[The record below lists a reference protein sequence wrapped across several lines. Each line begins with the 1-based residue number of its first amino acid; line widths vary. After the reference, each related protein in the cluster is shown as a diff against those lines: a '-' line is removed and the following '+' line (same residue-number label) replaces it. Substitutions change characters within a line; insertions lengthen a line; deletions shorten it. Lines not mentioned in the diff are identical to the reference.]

1 MNDERIYQITVVSGK
16 GGTGKTSIIAALA
29 YLFKDFTVLA
39 DADVDA
45 ADLYL
50 IFEPQESKSTDFYG
64 LKKAVIDQ
72 EKCSRCN
79 LCRDSCRFSAIDDDL
94 IVDDLQCEGCGLCYH
109 ICPEKAI
116 TMKENLSGK
125 YYVSKTRIGKLVHA
139 NLTPGEENSGLLVA
153 EVRKAALEVAKEERK
168 RLILIDGSPGLG
180 CPVISS
186 LTGTDLAIIVTEPT
200 CSAKHDLERLLEL
213 LDQFRIQ
220 GIVVVNKSD
229 INENISKEIEELCK
243 DRAPVIAKI
252 PYNHAFTKAMIEKQS
267 LPEYQTSNE
276 SVNNLKNELVKISEA
291 ILNKI
296 GIN

>member
-1 MNDERIYQITVVSGK
+1 MNDEKIYQITVVSGK
-16 GGTGKTSIIAALA
+16 GGTGKTSVIAALA

-94 IVDDLQCEGCGLCYH
+94 IVDDIQCEGCGLCYH

-116 TMKENLSGK
+116 TMKDNLSGK

-186 LTGTDLAIIVTEPT
+186 LTGTDLALIITEPT
-200 CSAKHDLERLLEL
+200 SSGKHDLERLLEL
-213 LDQFRIQ
+213 LDQFRIK
-220 GIVVVNKSD
+220 GLVVVNKSD

-252 PYNHAFTKAMIEKQS
+252 PYNRAFTKAMIEKQS
-267 LPEYQTSNE
+267 LPEYQTSDE
-276 SVNNLKNELVKISEA
+276 SVGILKNEIVKISEV